1 MRILLPRGHLLL
13 LVLVVV
19 VVVMVMVLLAVV
31 VESCL
36 GVVNADWG
44 P

>member
-19 VVVMVMVLLAVV
+19 VVVMVLFAVV
-31 VESCL
+31 VESRL

>member
-19 VVVMVMVLLAVV
+19 VVVMVLLAVV
-31 VESCL
+31 VESRL